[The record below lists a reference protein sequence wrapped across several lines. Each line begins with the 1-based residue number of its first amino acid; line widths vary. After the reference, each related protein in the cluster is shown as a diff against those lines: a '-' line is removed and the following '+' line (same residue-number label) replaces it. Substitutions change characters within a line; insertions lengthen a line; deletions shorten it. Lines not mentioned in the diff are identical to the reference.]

1 MFPGFPP
8 DALKFLRSLKRNNRR
23 EWFQPRKEIF
33 ETTIKAPMVELV
45 EAINA
50 ELLDFAPEHITD
62 PKKAVY
68 RIYRDTR
75 FSADKTPYKTHVAAI
90 FPNHGLEKHSS
101 AGFYFHLTE
110 KSVGIAA
117 GSYMPGPDELRAVRT
132 WLADNHDKFRDTAR
146 KPEKLLGRLQGSAVT
161 RMPKGFAA
169 GHPAEDLIRMKQWLY
184 WVELDGKI
192 ATSPRLLPDLLK
204 RFRAAA
210 PVIAMLN
217 GPLKKQAPKSAS
229 AISLYPS

>member
-1 MFPGFPP
+1 MFPGFSP
-8 DALKFLRSLKRNNRR
+8 DASKFLRSLKRNNRR

-33 ETTIKAPMVELV
+33 ETTLKAPMVELV

-50 ELLDFAPEHITD
+50 ELLKFAPDHITD

-75 FSADKTPYKTHVAAI
+75 FSADKTPYKTHLAAI
-90 FPNHGLEKHSS
+90 FPHHSLGKQSS
-101 AGFYFHLTE
+101 AGFYFHLTAE
-110 KSVGIAA
+110 KVGIAA
-117 GSYMPGPDELRAVRT
+117 GSYMPGPDELRAFRT
-132 WLADNHDKFRDTAR
+132 WLADHHKNFRTAAR
-146 KPEKLLGRLQGSAVT
+146 RPEKLLGKLQGSSVT

-169 GHPAEDLIRMKQWLY
+169 DHPAEDLIRMKQWLY
-184 WVELDGKI
+184 WIELDAKL
-192 ATSPRLLPDLLK
+192 ATSPRLLPELVK

-217 GPLKKQAPKSAS
+217 APLRKSAAATS
-229 AISLYPS
+229 PSLS